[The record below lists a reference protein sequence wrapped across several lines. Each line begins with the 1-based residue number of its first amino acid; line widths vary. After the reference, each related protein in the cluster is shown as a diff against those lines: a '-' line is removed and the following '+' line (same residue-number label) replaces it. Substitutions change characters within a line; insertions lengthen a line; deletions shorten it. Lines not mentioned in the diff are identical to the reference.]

1 MSKDLKYEK
10 AVQYAALFS
19 DLWNLSRK
27 VVQKDLRNSNPDMK
41 IDVKKSK
48 MKS

>member
-19 DLWNLSRK
+19 DLWSLSRK
-27 VVQKDLRNSNPDMK
+27 VVQKDLRTLNPDMK
-41 IDVKKSK
+41 IDVKSK
-48 MKS
+48 KM